1 MADAEDDEVEQID
14 PRVLK
19 PDLYEAAKRND
30 TAGVA
35 RLLLDQVPP
44 TFVDTTNGWTVRF
57 CWNAFLFLFCQP
69 LSFPSF
75 CPQPLHWA
83 AKHGNIPMLK
93 RLLEFGASEPYKRMV
108 KERTKSLAAQVAGGK
123 GASTKKA
130 PPGEAGQ
137 QAGGEQGTAEDK
149 DSGEPP
155 KDGGDGGADA
165 GGGGGDGDNSKAQS
179 APKTASATDVLA
191 AALAH
196 DEGEEDDVEKLL
208 ETSVDLLK
216 NTPLLWAAVKG
227 HLRGVWLLLLDG
239 YSPNDVDSLGNN
251 ALHLAAVNGHLNV
264 LKVLVD
270 DGGMAN
276 VVNIYKN
283 LPIDMAT
290 NKAVREVLATAMEKG
305 ASMTGRDVAAK
316 HEQNVLM
323 YNMHANNLASAV
335 ADALKT
341 VDELSVRVVTT
352 IPDVA
357 RRLSDALN
365 DAKEWALEETVIEQ
379 GQKLLEKLEITQDL
393 LTDAAALDAALPV
406 RTQAVYTQ
414 HVHKLER
421 SICRAE
427 KVDADRFQLESSR
440 TLIRRA
446 QVEYSLSVLILRL
459 KDVECAVDA
468 NEHDMNRLKEA
479 VDKARGLGAS
489 ADVVTEG
496 DLLYQRLE
504 AELSMSRAMLAIPT
518 VKVPIESPPEGYW
531 EECDLGKIEDG
542 YEEYPL
548 PPADNNGEY
557 RWVPSEALSSLKN
570 AIDSLKKSYV
580 GADALGANPAVIA
593 ATKDKLA
600 KAEKQMKLLQTKD
613 DTDKAMALDAVAK
626 LCKKLKKGKGKK

>member
-1 MADAEDDEVEQID
+1 
-14 PRVLK
+14 
-19 PDLYEAAKRND
+19 
-30 TAGVA
+30 
-35 RLLLDQVPP
+35 
-44 TFVDTTNGWTVRF
+44 
-57 CWNAFLFLFCQP
+57 
-69 LSFPSF
+69 
-75 CPQPLHWA
+75 
-83 AKHGNIPMLK
+83 MLK

-108 KERTKSLAAQVAGGK
+108 KERAKAQAAQAQVAGGK
-123 GASTKKA
+123 GPSAKKSPVGDGGA
-130 PPGEAGQ
+130 QGG
-137 QAGGEQGTAEDK
+137 GGEQGTAEDK
-149 DSGEPP
+149 ESGEPP
-155 KDGGDGGADA
+155 KDGDGAAGDGSGA
-165 GGGGGDGDNSKAQS
+165 GGDGSGGAGGDGDAGKAAS
-179 APKTASATDVLA
+179 VPKAASASDVLA

-305 ASMTGRDVAAK
+305 ASMTARDVAAK

-323 YNMHANNLASAV
+323 YSMHANNLASAV

-341 VDELSVRVVTT
+341 VNELSVRVVTT

-393 LTDAAALDAALPV
+393 LTDAAALEAALPV

-414 HVHKLER
+414 YVHKLER

-427 KVDADRFQLESSR
+427 KVDADRFQLETSR
-440 TLIRRA
+440 ALIKRA

-479 VDKARGLGAS
+479 VDKASGLGAS
-489 ADVVTEG
+489 ADVVKEG

-518 VKVPIESPPEGYW
+518 VKVPIENPPEGYW
-531 EECDLGKIEDG
+531 GEADLGKIEDG

-548 PPADNNGEY
+548 PPPDNNNEY
-557 RWVPSEALSSLKN
+557 RWIPSEAFTSLKT
-570 AIDSLKKSYV
+570 AIDTLKKSYV

-600 KAEKQMKLLQTKD
+600 KAEKQMKLLAGKD